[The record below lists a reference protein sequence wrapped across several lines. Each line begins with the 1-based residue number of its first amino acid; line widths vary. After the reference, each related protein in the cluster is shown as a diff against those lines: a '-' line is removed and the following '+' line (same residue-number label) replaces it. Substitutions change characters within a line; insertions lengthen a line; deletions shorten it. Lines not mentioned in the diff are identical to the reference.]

1 MPAIHLARAARRFQ
15 LAAQQAMRAARQA
28 VDTTFD
34 LTGASAVHATHPL
47 QRCFRDLHTANQHVY
62 FSPAALKRYANT
74 HFGITQP
81 SYMM

>member
-1 MPAIHLARAARRFQ
+1 
-15 LAAQQAMRAARQA
+15 MRAALQP

-47 QRCFRDLHTANQHVY
+47 QRCFRDLHTANQHAY

-74 HFGITQP
+74 RFGITQP
-81 SYMM
+81 THMM